1 MNFTDVVL
9 YRSFQEKSF
18 PEKIRGGLFWLF
30 WCSIVLFPLGR
41 APQVAFPLVQI
52 PFLLYLYWKDWNNC
66 TLRKLPCA
74 WCFIPLAFCVVLQQ
88 LLSHWPAQ
96 SWHSISPNLY
106 RGFWLAFVGME
117 CVRTEKDLRYLVV
130 AFWITAFYQG
140 IDGIWQYTT
149 GKDWIRDT
157 PMAGSRLT
165 ASFGTPRV
173 GNYIGII
180 GIPALG
186 IWYLLRTRNMSSKI
200 IMMTLFMFPAFFL
213 WIFAQAR
220 TGYIALLGALYVAY
234 VFNWAKPTKRN
245 IFIPLVLAIFAVLF
259 GPERISL
266 HRMMVDGRIDIW
278 ETAFKTILHS
288 FWFGSGA
295 STFANEYQALG
306 FSIPEGVLDHP
317 HNIYLQFWVDGGLVS
332 FVGILIFLLG
342 MLLWPLPR
350 IRQGVK
356 AEQRG
361 ELSGHFWRLT
371 AFFWAAW
378 LAYLITGVSGHDF
391 YRTWWISV
399 AMTMLGIMLGAYGN
413 GTLQRE
419 SPAQHDQPCGAQ
431 AE

>member
-1 MNFTDVVL
+1 MNFTDVAF
-9 YRSFQEKSF
+9 YRSFQEKSC
-18 PEKIRGGLFWLF
+18 PEKIRGLLFSLL

-52 PFLLYLYWKDWNNC
+52 PLLLYLYWNDWDNC
-66 TLRKLPCA
+66 TLKKLPCA
-74 WCFIPLAFCVVLQQ
+74 WLFAPFALCVILQL

-140 IDGIWQYTT
+140 IDGIWQYAT
-149 GKDWIRDT
+149 GKDWIKGE
-157 PMAGSRLT
+157 PALGGRLT

-173 GNYIGII
+173 GNYLGII
-180 GIPALG
+180 CVSALG
-186 IWYLLRTRNMSSKI
+186 IWYLLRSRNVLFKI
-200 IMMTLFMFPAFFL
+200 VTMALLMLPGLFL
-213 WIFAQAR
+213 WVFAQAR
-220 TGYIALLGALYVAY
+220 TGYMALLGSLYVLY
-234 VFNWAKPTKRN
+234 VFIFDKPTKKN
-245 IFIPLVLAIFAVLF
+245 ILIPLILLIFVVLF
-259 GPERISL
+259 GPERVSL

-278 ETAFKTILHS
+278 ETAFKTIAHS
-288 FWFGSGA
+288 FWLGSGA

-306 FSIPEGVLDHP
+306 FSISEGVLDHP

-361 ELSGHFWRLT
+361 ELPGYFWRLT
-371 AFFWAAW
+371 AFFWASW

-391 YRTWWISV
+391 YRTWWISI

-413 GTLQRE
+413 GTLERQ
-419 SPAQHDQPCGAQ
+419 SPTECKQPCGAQ
-431 AE
+431 AK